1 MAKKV
6 RSNGS
11 RPGKSARKRKSVAA
25 RRGRASAAPAPKSGH
40 SLADLPTEVLARE
53 LARRRS
59 ELPKL
64 ERRAAELRKSLAAL
78 NKSLAAQQKA
88 LNEVEARMAE
98 LGVPASEGASSA
110 VRAGRARGAGAA
122 RDAASASGA
131 RAPRR
136 ERKGAPTLGA
146 RLLAYLH
153 AHPGIHPP
161 GALAETIAA
170 EMGRECSQSFI
181 VSTNAALRKLI
192 VDGGVEKVGRGQ
204 YRAKG
209 SADAAA
215 N

>member
-6 RSNGS
+6 RSNGP
-11 RPGKSARKRKSVAA
+11 RPGKSARNTKSVAR
-25 RRGRASAAPAPKSGH
+25 RRGRASAAPGPKSGR

-64 ERRAAELRKSLAAL
+64 ERRAAELRRSLAAQQKAL
-78 NKSLAAQQKA
+78 AAQQKSLAAQQKA
-88 LNEVEARMAE
+88 LAEVEARMAE
-98 LGVPASEGASSA
+98 LGAPASEGASST
-110 VRAGRARGAGAA
+110 GRVVP
-122 RDAASASGA
+122 A

-146 RLLAYLH
+146 RLLAYLN

-161 GALAETIAA
+161 GALAETIAS

-181 VSTNAALRKLI
+181 VSTNATLRKLI
-192 VDGGVEKVGRGQ
+192 IDGGVEKVGRGQ

-209 SADAAA
+209 SSDAAA

>member
-98 LGVPASEGASSA
+98 LGVPASEGASSGA
-110 VRAGRARGAGAA
+110 SSTGRVGRARDARAAG
-122 RDAASASGA
+122 GT

-153 AHPGIHPP
+153 AHPGIHAP

-170 EMGRECSQSFI
+170 DMGRECSQSFI
-181 VSTNAALRKLI
+181 VSTNATLRKLI
-192 VDGGVEKVGRGQ
+192 IDGGVEKVGRGQ

-209 SADAAA
+209 SSDAAA